1 MTAIA
6 KVLARAPVAE
16 GDADTLQAVALF
28 CGAGLVASLLL
39 LLSGLDSSAG
49 FF

>member
-6 KVLARAPVAE
+6 KVLARAPVAQ
-16 GDADTLQAVALF
+16 GDVAALQIVALF